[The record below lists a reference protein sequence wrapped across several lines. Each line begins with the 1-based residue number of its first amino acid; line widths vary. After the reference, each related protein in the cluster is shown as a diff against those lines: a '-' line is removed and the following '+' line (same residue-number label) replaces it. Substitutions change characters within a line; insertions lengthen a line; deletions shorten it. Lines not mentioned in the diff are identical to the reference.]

1 VFFGTI
7 MARLFATPQLF
18 AFADLALPSQVG

>member
-7 MARLFATPQLF
+7 MARLFATPQVF
-18 AFADLALPSQVG
+18 AFADLALPPQIG